1 VEKYAMIRLMLIV
14 FALVAGAS
22 LVAPLYAQVDI
33 QVGPGHEHDRD
44 NAQPYVQPYGGG
56 RARPDDRDRYDE
68 NRNHGDQA
76 PIVVIPDR
84 DRDNDRGSHEHGT
97 EDRDK

>member
-44 NAQPYVQPYGGG
+44 H
-56 RARPDDRDRYDE
+56 DRDRDRDRDRHE
-68 NRNHGDQA
+68 DRDHHDKP
-76 PIVVIPDR
+76 PIVIMPDR
-84 DRDNDRGSHEHGT
+84 DRDNNRGSHEHGT